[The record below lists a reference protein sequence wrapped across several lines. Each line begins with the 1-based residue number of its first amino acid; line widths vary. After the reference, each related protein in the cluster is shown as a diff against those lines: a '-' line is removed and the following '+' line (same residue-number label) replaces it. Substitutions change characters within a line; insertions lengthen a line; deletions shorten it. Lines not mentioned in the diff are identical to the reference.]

1 MQPRSY
7 VGFFNRCANQ
17 SEHLMRKFIRA
28 ARIIRSIGV
37 TYFTSPDQPPGKVPA
52 ARAARG
58 DAVARLAALTGTWA
72 ARWRCLDFSRCV
84 VGKGGHRDNYLLPWK
99 PSEIAIDNGISRRI
113 GGVLGIVFN

>member
-1 MQPRSY
+1 MNNKINTAYPHFQIINRNI
-7 VGFFNRCANQ
+7 FFA
-17 SEHLMRKFIRA
+17 
-28 ARIIRSIGV
+28 
-37 TYFTSPDQPPGKVPA
+37 SPPDRPPGRVPA

-72 ARWRCLDFSRCV
+72 AGWRCLDFSRCV
-84 VGKGGHRDNYLLPWK
+84 VGEGGHRDKHLLPWK